1 MPPLPQ
7 ALLAVALLSV
17 TIAVNAAPATSA
29 KAISSKSSSL
39 KEHAKSLAA
48 ERKKLRRGKRQV
60 IFEEPV
66 DTGSND
72 EDEFVEEA
80 LLRQQLQQLSDGEL
94 AALAD
99 IVRDEMARS
108 EPQLV
113 AVPQYEIIE
122 IPDEMLDEAE
132 AFPRDRRAVAP
143 IDWAMPEESDEP
155 EYIVVPE
162 EAVIEALND
171 EQDELE
177 LRERI
182 AEIAQILNARAT
194 RRALLL

>member
-1 MPPLPQ
+1 MGPPT
-7 ALLAVALLSV
+7 LL
-17 TIAVNAAPATSA
+17 SA

-39 KEHAKSLAA
+39 KERAKSLAA
-48 ERKKLRRGKRQV
+48 DRKKLRRGKRQV